1 MSKSI
6 LLVNWAPIWKGA
18 HVGGGVNGYLH
29 HLGPALCALGHE
41 VTYVFGGLLYTD
53 QPKGCFSRR
62 HDDFHG
68 IRVIE
73 IINSPVLAP
82 SASQFREPM
91 AEVHAPELVGEFS
104 RLLRLIKPD
113 LVHWHNIEG
122 FSIDCVDACREFGAK
137 IVYSLHNYH
146 TLCSQVTLCKGN
158 QKPCLDFRAGH
169 DCSTCIQAPDP
180 YSEKA
185 RRIERYAND
194 QDDTLERLRS
204 GLQKGVSKLKHELS
218 WPKRIISETLNIYK
232 HLQAIKQE
240 EAKPR
245 ILHAPGSP
253 TTTGEDLAIHPLRN
267 RSDWSLSLPVLS
279 AEQIDHEYEQQAGK
293 PLDNIP
299 KRDPSSG
306 KLFGVHA
313 RRRSEMVS
321 MLNRCDRVLAVSDF
335 VRLKYETE
343 GVEPERIST
352 MRIGTSLAD
361 IRPPRQTE
369 RTQTE
374 PVRIVFVGYNHFNK
388 GLPLLLA
395 AMQGMRGDDLRQIGL
410 SVYAPG
416 VQTIGPEFR
425 RLYPPLA
432 ELNIR
437 DSYEPSELEHIL
449 TSHDVCYV
457 GSSWWDPLPQTALE
471 SLVFR
476 TPVLGAE
483 AGGIPEAVRDGKNG
497 FLFRA
502 NDPHSLRL
510 RLLDVIEA
518 KGTSNWPTQFN
529 ELKTISSHASE
540 LSAFYGALTTPSSN
554 QSILTSRQAESV
566 LGAHQT
572 AQPSCINLEMQHEHL

>member
-1 MSKSI
+1 M
-6 LLVNWAPIWKGA
+6 LVNWAPIWKGA
-18 HVGGGVNGYLH
+18 HVGGGVNGYLSN
-29 HLGPALCALGHE
+29 LGPALRAQGHE

-53 QPKGCFSRR
+53 QPIGCFSRR

-73 IINSPVLAP
+73 VINSPVLAP

-91 AEVHAPELVGEFS
+91 AEVHSPELVDEFV
-104 RLLRLIKPD
+104 RLLELIEPD

-122 FSIDCVDACREFGAK
+122 FSIGCVDACKAVGAQV
-137 IVYSLHNYH
+137 VYSLHNYH
-146 TLCSQVTLCKGN
+146 TLCSQVTLCKSN
-158 QKPCLDFRAGH
+158 QTPCLNFKAGH

-194 QDDTLERLRS
+194 QNDTLTRLQA
-204 GLQKGVSKLKHELS
+204 GLQESVANLKHELS
-218 WPKRIISETLNIYK
+218 WPKRVFTTTVNVYRNFR
-232 HLQAIKQE
+232 AIKQAE
-240 EAKPR
+240 TNPAA
-245 ILHAPGSP
+245 LHAPGSP
-253 TTTGEDLAIHPLRN
+253 TTTREDLAVGSSQGESN
-267 RSDWSLSLPVLS
+267 WKLSLPILS
-279 AEQIDHEYEQQAGK
+279 AEQIDHEYEQTAGK

-306 KLFGVHA
+306 KMLGVHA
-313 RRRSEMVS
+313 RRRAAMVA

-335 VRLKYETE
+335 VRLKYEAE
-343 GVEPERIST
+343 GVAPDRITT

-361 IRPPRQTE
+361 LRPARRKNPDRGG
-369 RTQTE
+369 
-374 PVRIVFVGYNHFNK
+374 PVRIVFLGYNHFNK

-395 AMQGMRGDDLRQIGL
+395 AMQGMTGEDLRRIGL
-410 SVYAPG
+410 SIYAPG

-425 RLYPPLA
+425 RLCPPLA

-437 DSYEPSELEHIL
+437 DRYETSELEQIL
-449 TSHDVCYV
+449 TSHDLCYV

-471 SLVFR
+471 SLVFG

-483 AGGIPEAVRDGKNG
+483 AGGIPEAVHDGKNG

-510 RLLDVIEA
+510 RLLDVIEK
-518 KGTSNWPTQFN
+518 KGTPSWPTQFTA
-529 ELKTISSHASE
+529 LKTISSHAHE
-540 LSAFYGALTTPSSN
+540 
-554 QSILTSRQAESV
+554 LTSLYSSLCSQPRTQSKPNTTMTERSTQSDAADERCR
-566 LGAHQT
+566 AHG
-572 AQPSCINLEMQHEHL
+572 EMQREHI